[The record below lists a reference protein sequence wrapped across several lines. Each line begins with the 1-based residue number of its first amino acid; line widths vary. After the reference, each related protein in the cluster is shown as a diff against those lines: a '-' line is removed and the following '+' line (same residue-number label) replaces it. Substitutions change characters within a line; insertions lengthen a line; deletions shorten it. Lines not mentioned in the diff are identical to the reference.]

1 MGLKGVLVEKR
12 NLEELDKA
20 MAAMG
25 MITASQMINGN
36 PLQRHAGVCDM
47 DTFGQWLN
55 MRHQELLRR
64 KAGMLVDGKED
75 SELFEWVMAH
85 HAAFSE
91 VLVNF
96 KSAIAGEG
104 ANHGANEPEH
114 S

>member
-1 MGLKGVLVEKR
+1 MEKR
-12 NLEELDKA
+12 SLEELDKA
-20 MAAMG
+20 LAAMG
-25 MITASQMINGN
+25 MLTASQMISGN

-47 DTFGQWLN
+47 DTFGQWLD
-55 MRHQELLRR
+55 MRHKELLRL

-75 SELFEWVMAH
+75 SELYEWVMAH

-96 KSAIAGEG
+96 KSAIAGEVVS
-104 ANHGANEPEH
+104 HGADEHEH